1 MRRSLLAIGIPLLLI
16 GAGCHIEKTPDT
28 GDERSPYAYPTGVP
42 GAQIAAPEITA
53 ENQSITEGR
62 IVLGPVTMPITG
74 WLVAYSNDGE
84 KPGKVIG
91 HGYLYADTYP
101 EVNIA
106 IDDTSYTGK
115 VYLVVHEDA
124 GAYVEFEFP
133 GVDMPLMI
141 DGTVPTT
148 SFIIE

>member
-1 MRRSLLAIGIPLLLI
+1 MRRPLLAIGIPLLLM

-28 GDERSPYAYPTGVP
+28 GDKRSPYAYPAGIQGIPTE
-42 GAQIAAPEITA
+42 APNIMA
-53 ENQSITEGR
+53 EDQSISEGR

-84 KPGKVIG
+84 KPGKVLG
-91 HGYLYADTYP
+91 YGYLYADTYP
-101 EVNIA
+101 EVNIS
-106 IDDTSYTGK
+106 IDDASYTGK

-124 GAYVEFEFP
+124 GTNAEFEFP

-141 DGTVPTT
+141 DGIVPTA
-148 SFIIE
+148 SIMIE